1 MSLSVKVLIIG
12 GGPAGATAAKV
23 LARSGS
29 DVILLER
36 NLSHAKPCGG
46 GLSLSA
52 FDELGIPKTLIKKEV
67 GSIRIISP
75 NGEKVDIDLKG
86 GNLAIVERQEFD
98 NTLRKQ
104 AEAEGVNVIEGE
116 FINLNGHKKYTV
128 EANVLGSKTEII
140 SEYVIA
146 ADGVNSKVRAVL
158 GLKPVQSFYT
168 ESERIN
174 GLNSD
179 LSEFWFGSSHAP
191 YSYSWVFPAAE
202 GISIGTGTFDSK
214 KIKDLLEKFKTRKGI
229 SSAGRKSIYRIPAWK
244 GDIYNIDKIL
254 FAGDSAGQVLPLTYE
269 GLYYAMKA
277 GEYAANAILSEKVHI
292 YKKMWKAQFQK
303 RFMLMDVLRNY
314 FLKNNES
321 AERLVALHRRP
332 EIQEVSLRLWLR
344 KDSRKESLTGYIKL
358 FRNFLD

>member
-67 GSIRIISP
+67 GIIRIVSP
-75 NGEKVDIDLKG
+75 KGEKVDIELKG
-86 GNLAIVERQEFD
+86 RNLAIVERQEFD
-98 NTLRKQ
+98 NALRKQ
-104 AEAEGVNVIEGE
+104 AEAEGVNVVEGE
-116 FINLNGHKKYTV
+116 FINLKGHKKYTV
-128 EANVLGSKTEII
+128 EANVLGSKTEIV
-140 SEYVIA
+140 SDYVIA
-146 ADGVNSKVRAVL
+146 ADGVNSKVRTVL

-179 LSEFWFGSSHAP
+179 LCEFWFGSSHAP

-229 SSAGRKSIYRIPAWK
+229 
-244 GDIYNIDKIL
+244 
-254 FAGDSAGQVLPLTYE
+254 
-269 GLYYAMKA
+269 
-277 GEYAANAILSEKVHI
+277 
-292 YKKMWKAQFQK
+292 
-303 RFMLMDVLRNY
+303 
-314 FLKNNES
+314 
-321 AERLVALHRRP
+321 
-332 EIQEVSLRLWLR
+332 
-344 KDSRKESLTGYIKL
+344 YII
-358 FRNFLD
+358 